1 MHDGCVVL
9 LRVIS
14 THPPT
19 NRIPLTAQF
28 RVNTPQRQASYI
40 VPKCT
45 DTQQVLKE
53 LSLSLSLSLS
63 FPVDEKQ
70 LLEGFLLYPS
80 FSCIYHLIDT
90 YL

>member
-14 THPPT
+14 IHPPR

-28 RVNTPQRQASYI
+28 RVNAPDEQQASYT

-53 LSLSLSLSLS
+53 LSLSLSHSQWMKNS
-63 FPVDEKQ
+63 F
-70 LLEGFLLYPS
+70 
-80 FSCIYHLIDT
+80 
-90 YL
+90 